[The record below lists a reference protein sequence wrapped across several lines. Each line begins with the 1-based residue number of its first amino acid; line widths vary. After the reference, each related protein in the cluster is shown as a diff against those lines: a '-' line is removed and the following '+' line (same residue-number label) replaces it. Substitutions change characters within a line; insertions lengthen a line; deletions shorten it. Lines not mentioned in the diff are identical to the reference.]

1 MKSAE
6 RLLKLQELFTTREFV
21 DAESLIGMFGA
32 SESTI
37 RRDLIRLEEQ
47 GLLKR
52 VHGGAISIK
61 AHDET
66 LDFGRL
72 AGSAPA
78 AKARIGKVA
87 ASLLKDHQTVVL
99 GTGSTVLEVARCLVG
114 RPLHV
119 ITNSIP
125 VAEVFW
131 DSKTPEVTLTGGYL
145 YPRTGAQ
152 LGPICE
158 QMLDSIHADVAVLG
172 IGGITAVG
180 LTDSNTLIMGTV
192 KKMIKRAR
200 KVIVVADATKF
211 GRNGM
216 VRIAS
221 LDEID
226 ILVSD
231 NSLSPEHQELIAPHS
246 VELLLA

>member
-6 RLLKLQELFTTREFV
+6 RLLKLQELFASREFV
-21 DAESLIGMFGA
+21 DAESLTTMFAA

-47 GLLKR
+47 GVLKR

-78 AKARIGKVA
+78 AKARIGRA
-87 ASLLKDHQTVVL
+87 AANLLKDHQTVVL
-99 GTGSTVLEVARCLVG
+99 GTGSTVLEVGRCLLG
-114 RPLHV
+114 RPLHL

-125 VAEVFW
+125 VAELFW
-131 DSKTPEVTLTGGYL
+131 DSKSPEVTLTGGYL

-192 KKMIKRAR
+192 KKMMKRAR

-226 ILVSD
+226 VLVSD
-231 NSLSPEHQELIAPHS
+231 GSLADEHKDMIAAHS
-246 VELLLA
+246 VELILA